1 MKVDRSFETIARAGV
16 GPDVIIGRIRPDA
29 GPGSGVPVPQSRRA
43 GR

>member
-1 MKVDRSFETIARAGV
+1 VNFETIARAGV

-29 GPGSGVPVPQSRRA
+29 APGSGLPVPHSPRA